1 MGVMKK
7 TATLFFQF
15 FLPISNSIMQP
26 SCTTVIMY
34 YTVCAFQKETSAT
47 LANID
52 NPFKTMS
59 SDFFAFL
66 TSRFST
72 GAMCNGNAHE
82 KMRWRPAPYIRFP
95 GNQCCGSVSCRIP
108 NFFLDPE
115 RMKWQINKNFILH
128 F

>member
-1 MGVMKK
+1 MKK

-47 LANID
+47 LASKD

-59 SDFFAFL
+59 SDFFAIL

-72 GAMCNGNAHE
+72 GAMCNGNALE

-95 GNQCCGSVSCRIP
+95 GNPCCGSVSYPELFPGSGFSKNEIAEKLK
-108 NFFLDPE
+108 FYFTFLA
-115 RMKWQINKNFILH
+115 
-128 F
+128 